1 MRILIVKLT
10 SLGDILFNLPV
21 LADLRR
27 AFPDARIDWA
37 VDAAFADLPAACA
50 DVDRVH
56 SFALRRSRAH
66 PSLSGMVGILSGLKR
81 LRRERYDIVIDTH
94 GMVKSGVI
102 SALARADVR
111 WGYGRADLAERLL
124 SGVYD
129 RVMVRGR
136 EGHPVERYRAEVAQ
150 VIAGTV
156 GGKGAARSGGTVGN
170 GETVLAEPGA
180 ELPDPSSLPVFAYR
194 PFAAPSPD
202 VARILD
208 EGASPFILLFPF
220 ASGSDKA
227 IPAEVSR
234 ALIVQAQ
241 MRGLRVLIPSGSD
254 AEVAQARDLLSA
266 PQTQMLPRLSIPQ
279 LMGVMSRARAFVGAD
294 TGLTH
299 IAASL
304 GLPVAA
310 VFRITDPD
318 HLGPHLWA
326 AQAQSFRLAP
336 EPSGTAANKLD
347 ITAGS
352 TDHDDLA
359 SRIAAMWPCSTLAE
373 SGASGRSQRGEGI

>member
-1 MRILIVKLT
+1 
-10 SLGDILFNLPV
+10 
-21 LADLRR
+21 
-27 AFPDARIDWA
+27 
-37 VDAAFADLPAACA
+37 
-50 DVDRVH
+50 
-56 SFALRRSRAH
+56 
-66 PSLSGMVGILSGLKR
+66 
-81 LRRERYDIVIDTH
+81 
-94 GMVKSGVI
+94 
-102 SALARADVR
+102 VR

-156 GGKGAARSGGTVGN
+156 AN

-180 ELPDPSSLPVFAYR
+180 ELPDPSSPPVFSYR
-194 PFAAPSPD
+194 PFAPPAPD

-208 EGASPFILLFPF
+208 EGGSPFILLFPF

-227 IPAEVSR
+227 IPAEISC
-234 ALIVQAQ
+234 ALIAQAHT
-241 MRGLRVLIPSGSD
+241 RGLRVLIPSGSD
-254 AEVAQARDLLSA
+254 AEVAQARELLNA
-266 PQTQMLPRLSIPQ
+266 PQVQMLPRLSIPQ
-279 LMGVMSRARAFVGAD
+279 LMAVMARARAFVGAD

-326 AQAQSFRLAP
+326 AHAQSFRLAP
-336 EPSGTAANKLD
+336 ALSDAD
-347 ITAGS
+347 R
-352 TDHDDLA
+352 DDLA
-359 SRIAAMWPCSTLAE
+359 ARIAAMWPCSNLAK
-373 SGASGRSQRGEGI
+373 SGASGRSQRGEGT

>member
-1 MRILIVKLT
+1 MAMRILIVKLT

-50 DVDRVH
+50 DVDTVH
-56 SFALRRSRAH
+56 PFALRRSRAH
-66 PSLSGMVGILSGLKR
+66 PSLSGMLGILSGLKR

-102 SALARADVR
+102 SALARAGVR

-156 GGKGAARSGGTVGN
+156 GN
-170 GETVLAEPGA
+170 GETVRPVPGA
-180 ELPDPSSLPVFAYR
+180 EPPDSSGPFGAPVFAYR
-194 PFAAPSPD
+194 PFAPPAPD

-208 EGASPFILLFPF
+208 DGGSPFILLFPF

-227 IPAEVSR
+227 IPAEISC
-234 ALIVQAQ
+234 ALIAQAHT
-241 MRGLRVLIPSGSD
+241 RGLRVLIPSGSD
-254 AEVAQARDLLSA
+254 AEVAQARELLNA
-266 PQTQMLPRLSIPQ
+266 PQVQMLPRLSIPQ
-279 LMGVMSRARAFVGAD
+279 LMAVMARARAFVGAD

-326 AQAQSFRLAP
+326 AHAQSFRLAP
-336 EPSGTAANKLD
+336 ALSDAD
-347 ITAGS
+347 R
-352 TDHDDLA
+352 DDLA
-359 SRIAAMWPCSTLAE
+359 SRIAAMWPCSNLAE
-373 SGASGRSQRGEGI
+373 SGASGRSQRGEGT